1 MSKAITVYC
10 ASSATLAPVF
20 HSAAAALGREI
31 VAAGAGLICGGGRT
45 GLMGE
50 VSDAVLAAGG
60 HVTGVI
66 PEFME
71 KRGWHHR
78 GLTELRIVPDMH
90 TRKALMM
97 QLATG
102 IVALPGGIGTLEE
115 LLEAI
120 TWRQLGLFGGNIAI
134 YNAEGYYD
142 ALISQMKNAVENNF
156 MRHDHQKL
164 FRVCESAREAVD
176 YALATP
182 EETVFS
188 PKF

>member
-1 MSKAITVYC
+1 MKAIAVYC
-10 ASSATLAPVF
+10 ASSATLAPVY

-31 VAAGAGLICGGGRT
+31 VAAGASLVCGGGRT

-60 HVTGVI
+60 TATGVI

-71 KRGWHHR
+71 RRGWHHT
-78 GLTELRIVPDMH
+78 GMSELRVVGTMH
-90 TRKALMM
+90 ERKALMM

-102 IVALPGGIGTLEE
+102 VVALPGGIGTFEE

-134 YNAEGYYD
+134 YNVDGYYD
-142 ALISQMKNAVENNF
+142 PLISMLETAIERGF
-156 MRHDHQKL
+156 MRPDHRDL
-164 FRVCESAREAVD
+164 YRVVTTAREAVE

-182 EETVFS
+182 SATDFS